1 LREAHSQPTLMRSL
15 DEITHTLD
23 SEAYERAIA
32 TLNAA
37 PVPSADE
44 QHVEIDNITDE
55 MLEDLRYYNLRS
67 RRMSD
72 E

>member
-1 LREAHSQPTLMRSL
+1 MYSPDEVTDTLY
-15 DEITHTLD
+15 
-23 SEAYERAIA
+23 SEAYERALA
-32 TLNAA
+32 ALTAA

>member
-1 LREAHSQPTLMRSL
+1 MRSP
-15 DEITHTLD
+15 DEVTDTLY
-23 SEAYERAIA
+23 SEAYERALA
-32 TLNAA
+32 ALTAA

-44 QHVEIDNITDE
+44 QPVAFDNITDE